1 MSESQKLLD
10 KLERKD
16 KRRTAKGKQ
25 AADTELE
32 WLALNGL
39 DALVEAE
46 VMQNTKSQVRTT
58 GLMVTRSESDQQA
71 LGCACFTAVIGISA
85 IPSL

>member
-25 AADTELE
+25 GTDTELE
-32 WLALNGL
+32 WAH
-39 DALVEAE
+39 
-46 VMQNTKSQVRTT
+46 
-58 GLMVTRSESDQQA
+58 SEWPRRPCGGRDHARHQE
-71 LGCACFTAVIGISA
+71 
-85 IPSL
+85 PSVGHSFESSWSGKVAHWA